1 MFATWVGISRGAVA
15 EGSKAADFMWIHF
28 LFLVSGVWI
37 LDSGF
42 GIVDSRIGFLV
53 DDIWFLV
60 SGFCL

>member
-1 MFATWVGISRGAVA
+1 MCGTRDGISRGVVA
-15 EGSKAADFMWIHF
+15 EGSEAADFMWIHF

-42 GIVDSRIGFLV
+42 GIVDSRIRFLV

>member
-1 MFATWVGISRGAVA
+1 MVGTWDGISSGVA
-15 EGSKAADFMWIHF
+15 AEEAKVADFMWIHF

-42 GIVDSRIGFLV
+42 GIVDSRIRFLV